1 MARLP
6 KHCYPA
12 SGPTLYAHAAHA
24 QAVALSTG
32 GWGRTHGVV
41 VELEGHGA
49 APVTRPPLALRLCI
63 EGRERYAVN
72 RGSRGGARTTP
83 NQNLNQQIL
92 LLMAVKLYDFT
103 DTELVTWQ

>member
-1 MARLP
+1 M
-6 KHCYPA
+6 
-12 SGPTLYAHAAHA
+12 HAAHA

-32 GWGRTHGVV
+32 GWGRTDGFVA
-41 VELEGHGA
+41 ELEGHGA

-92 LLMAVKLYDFT
+92 LVMAVKPYKQKFSAL
-103 DTELVTWQ
+103 